1 MWTVICILIIGFI
14 VYKIKGEYEEHVEEN
29 VTREGGMLIKYELLI
44 EYLKE
49 NGDCKV
55 IKTTKDSVELASKSV
70 FWTLDFVGNN
80 LEIEA
85 NCEFPFIGKNKKK
98 WTFPGNFSQKA
109 MIQEIEVYMEK
120 QIEQVANSISTNKK
134 ELLDDFIVMMA
145 NSQDEDDAKQIF
157 ENYIYGNSDLNF
169 SKERVEAIIR
179 KKMEED
185 IEDAMNG
192 EFKDNKIWLSVTP
205 DATVDYFMYHDN
217 LRFKCGMSQNEF
229 KRLLESIADDIKE
242 KYGLC

>member
-1 MWTVICILIIGFI
+1 MWIIICILIIGFI
-14 VYKIKGEYEEHVEEN
+14 IYKVKGEYETHVEEN

-44 EYLKE
+44 EYLKGS
-49 NGDCKV
+49 GDCKV
-55 IKTTKDSVELASKSV
+55 IRKTKDSVELASNSM

-80 LEIEA
+80 LEVEVKT
-85 NCEFPFIGKNKKK
+85 ELPFIDKKRNK

-109 MIQEIEVYMEK
+109 MIQEIEVYLEK
-120 QIEQVANSISTNKK
+120 LSKQVANTISSNKN

-145 NSQDEDDAKQIF
+145 NSQNEEDAKQIF
-157 ENYIYGNSDLNF
+157 GNYISGKNDLNF
-169 SKERVEAIIR
+169 SRKDVEAIIR
-179 KKMEED
+179 KKMEE
-185 IEDAMNG
+185 EMEEAMSG
-192 EFKDNKIWLSVTP
+192 EFKDDKIWLSVTP

-229 KRLLESIADDIKE
+229 KRLLETVADDIRE